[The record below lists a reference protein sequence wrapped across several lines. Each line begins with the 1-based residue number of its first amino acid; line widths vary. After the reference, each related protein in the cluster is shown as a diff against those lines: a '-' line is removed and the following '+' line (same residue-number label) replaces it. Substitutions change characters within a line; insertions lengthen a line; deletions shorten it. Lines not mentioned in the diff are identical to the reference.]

1 MGTDNR
7 SDSDRWKNKYL
18 NLIDDHEKLEKRFDD
33 QTALLRRS
41 LIRLSVIAEDR
52 DEDMNT
58 QLEEMRVL
66 LRKEQLTGLTRIL
79 DKLEQGF
86 ERWQGYQET
95 FQSQLSETLVD
106 IETQYDS
113 LPADLLKAVHNVRK
127 KVRSEDK
134 AQLLMAL
141 CDVISQ
147 WAHAIAE
154 EMESEHGS
162 AQGKR
167 KGESWLSRLFHK
179 NRQQSHSDDQDQA
192 ASEEQDPQSSIEE
205 SYELVESLADG
216 EPGAYTLTSEASKVL
231 TALISKLAL
240 PSSEQPRALR
250 LLNKVKAGLSWY
262 ELVPALEILS
272 ELVVSALGSEQEEFE
287 AFLKSL
293 NQRLV
298 TLKAWLHQGEAL
310 EQKFS
315 DSSAEFDEKMRG
327 HLDELKHVLQ
337 SGDTQALKGTVTKQL
352 DDVFAT
358 LDGFKLEQRSREI
371 AFQEHIGELSARLK
385 QIEGELNQAKDQLN
399 QSQLRAMT
407 DSLTGLPNRGAYDV
421 YIQQEY
427 ERFKRY
433 NHNLSIIVCDV
444 DKFKPIND
452 TYGHQAGDKVL
463 QLISRQ
469 IRKGTRETDLL
480 TRYGGEE
487 FVVILPE
494 TGQREAMTVAEKI
507 CEAVAVSPFHFRGK
521 RVQITISC
529 GVASFE
535 KGYRPEQ
542 VFDAADKALYS
553 AKQNGRNQY
562 QVGKLSGP
570 PGEDA
575 GEVDVR

>member
-162 AQGKR
+162 AQDNR

-192 ASEEQDPQSSIEE
+192 ASEEQDLQSPAEE

-216 EPGAYTLTSEASKVL
+216 EAGAYTLTSEASKVL

-507 CEAVAVSPFHFRGK
+507 CEAVAISPFHFRGK

-529 GVASFE
+529 GVASFD

-542 VFDAADKALYS
+542 VFDAADKALYN
-553 AKQNGRNQY
+553 AKENGRNQY

-570 PGEDA
+570 PGENA